1 MEGLSPIKQI
11 FELVFPFL
19 ERLPVLGAI
28 LGFML
33 VFLLPG
39 FAWTLIFFKRVN
51 VLERMVLSFG
61 LSIALVT
68 LSILALNVL
77 LGIRITGFNALLTI
91 IVLIIVPVVFYYLK
105 RVRRPH

>member
-11 FELVFPFL
+11 FELVLPFL
-19 ERLPVLGAI
+19 ERLPVLRAI

-51 VLERMVLSFG
+51 VLERIVLSFG